1 MKVSPVE
8 VVDRFTI
15 VKLKS
20 ERIGGDE
27 IKKEL
32 ASYARAIENFRE
44 SGIEIKQEWVE
55 KLYEINGNQWDL
67 ENEMKKAKES
77 GPDLKK
83 MGQVYIEIQKSNKRR
98 VSVKNEIAESTELGF
113 KDIDIN

>member
-1 MKVSPVE
+1 MEVSPVE
-8 VVDRFTI
+8 VVDRFSI

-27 IKKEL
+27 IKEEL
-32 ASYARAIENFRE
+32 EEYGKAIENFRVN
-44 SGIEIKQEWVE
+44 GIEIKQEWVD
-55 KLYEINGNQWDL
+55 KLYEINGKQWDL
-67 ENEMKKAKES
+67 ENEMRKAKEN

-98 VSVKNEIAESTELGF
+98 TSVKNEIAESTKLGF
-113 KDIDIN
+113 RDIEVN